1 MDSSRLLT
9 SLFRQL
15 FTTPARS
22 CQHQQHRA
30 FHATKIV
37 LAKGKSG
44 SSKQWLERQGR
55 DPYNI
60 EAKLKQ
66 YKSRAAFKLI
76 EMNDT
81 HKFLRPGI
89 NVVDLG
95 FAPGSWTQVAV
106 AKTRPG
112 GRVLGIDVIPAQ
124 PPAGASA
131 MQANFL
137 SRRAHIAAKEFFL
150 YAAPGRAGS
159 QVHVPSLE
167 LGEAHLAEGSIRR
180 EDLFTVNVVL
190 SDMSEPLPLS
200 RGVAYSLKQPYLRM
214 ANTTGLT
221 VADHGASMDLCD
233 AALVFCLDALQTGGH
248 FICKFFDGDE
258 APAFEERL
266 KKVFDKVE
274 REKPDASRKTSR
286 EGYFVAMNKRAN
298 LDAKAL
304 KKEFWG

>member
-1 MDSSRLLT
+1 MNSSRLLT

-30 FHATKIV
+30 FHATRII
-37 LAKGKSG
+37 LDKGKSG
-44 SSKQWLERQGR
+44 SSKQWLQRQGR

-76 EMNDT
+76 EMNDA

-89 NVVDLG
+89 TVVDLG

-112 GRVLGIDVIPAQ
+112 GSVLGIDVIPAQ

-137 SRRAHIAAKEFFL
+137 SRRAQIAAKEFF
-150 YAAPGRAGS
+150 ANGANGRASPGG
-159 QVHVPSLE
+159 HVQSPE
-167 LGEAHLAEGSIRR
+167 LGEAHLAEGSAHR
-180 EDLFTVNVVL
+180 EDIFTVNVVL
-190 SDMSEPLPLS
+190 SDMSEPLPLYQ
-200 RGVAYSLKQPYLRM
+200 GVPHSLKQPYFRM

-233 AALVFCLDALQTGGH
+233 AALVFCLDALTTGGH

-258 APAFEERL
+258 APAFEDRL
-266 KKVFDKVE
+266 KKVFEKVE